1 MLSIH
6 YNDPGDEMNC
16 NLSLEIVSPHRTSG
30 EAVVVAEILE
40 SGNTIDLGVW

>member
-6 YNDPGDEMNC
+6 SNDPGDEINC
-16 NLSLEIVSPHRTSG
+16 NRSLEIVSAHRTSG
-30 EAVVVAEILE
+30 EAVVVAESFE